1 MTLVEHNLAQLE
13 LTDDDMKRAKALF
26 MQCPEVVAWYAGGR
40 RATCHQFE
48 RAITEVVDNA
58 QWHDEASYFVNE
70 LVPRLG
76 VGQQRELVRQ
86 LMFSVEL

>member
-40 RATCHQFE
+40 RATCHRLE

-58 QWHDEASYFVNE
+58 QWHGEANYFVNE
-70 LVPRLG
+70 LAPRLD
-76 VGQQRELVRQ
+76 VDQRELVRQ